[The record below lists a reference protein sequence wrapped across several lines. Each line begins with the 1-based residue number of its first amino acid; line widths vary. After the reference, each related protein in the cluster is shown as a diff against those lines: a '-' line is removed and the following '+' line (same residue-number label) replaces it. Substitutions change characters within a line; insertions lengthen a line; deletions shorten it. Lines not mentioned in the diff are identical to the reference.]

1 VAQAPELPKT
11 LTPYPVVANIEFA
24 EGPIFDDDGYLY
36 FVNYGQ
42 RGKLGRLA
50 PRGLVESWIDTG
62 GVVNG
67 LKYDGN
73 RGLICADH
81 GAKRVTRIDMDRKLI
96 EVLTDEF
103 EGSDYNGPNDVCMDL
118 KGNVY
123 FTDPGMDTEPV
134 PGAIYRIDM
143 PTPEKAGEV
152 RQIASG
158 LEYPNGLAVHPDQKR
173 LFVCMSRTNSVVSY
187 DIDDAGAVSN
197 EQLVYQFA
205 NATVDGCQFD
215 EHGRLWVAR
224 WLNGTIDVLDV
235 EAGELARSYPM
246 RGDRVTNMCWWEDS
260 VYVTVAGS
268 HSIERLDV
276 GVRGAQ
282 ITPPKR

>member
-1 VAQAPELPKT
+1 MTQAPELPTT

-81 GAKRVTRIDMDRKLI
+81 DGQRITRIDIDKKLI
-96 EVLTDEF
+96 EVLTDSF
-103 EGSDYNGPNDVCMDL
+103 EGQPYMAPNDVCLDL
-118 KGNVY
+118 KGNVF
-123 FTDPGMDTEPV
+123 FTDPGTGADPQ
-134 PGAIYRIDM
+134 PGAVYRISM
-143 PTPEKAGEV
+143 PEPDSPGVVT
-152 RQIASG
+152 RIAED
-158 LEYPNGLAVHPDQKR
+158 LPYPNGLAVHPDQKR
-173 LFVCMSRTNSVVSY
+173 LFVAMSRTNSIVSY
-187 DIDDAGAVSN
+187 DLDADGNASN
-197 EQLVYQFA
+197 EQLVFQFP
-205 NATVDGCQFD
+205 NPMVDGCQFD

-224 WLNGTIDVLDV
+224 WVNGTMDVIDVEEGTL
-235 EAGELARSYPM
+235 LRSYPM
-246 RGDRVTNMCWWEDS
+246 RGDRVTNLCWWEDS

-276 GVRGAQ
+276 GVRGAN

>member
-1 VAQAPELPKT
+1 VTKAPDLPT
-11 LTPYPVVANIEFA
+11 NIAPYPVVANIEFA

-73 RGLICADH
+73 RGLICADY
-81 GAKRVTRIDMDRKLI
+81 GAKRVARIDIDRKLI

-103 EGSDYNGPNDVCMDL
+103 GGNEYNGPNDVCMDL
-118 KGNVY
+118 RGNVY
-123 FTDPGMDTEPV
+123 FSDPGIDTEPV

-143 PTPEKAGEV
+143 PSPDEAGEV
-152 RQIASG
+152 RLLADG

-187 DIDDAGAVSN
+187 DMDESGALSN
-197 EQLVYQFA
+197 EQTVHQFG
-205 NATVDGCQFD
+205 NPTVDGCQFD

-235 EAGELARSYPM
+235 ESGDLVRSYPM

-276 GVRGAQ
+276 GVRGAD

>member
-1 VAQAPELPKT
+1 MAEAPELPKI

-36 FVNYGQ
+36 FVNYAR
-42 RGKLGRLA
+42 RGTLGRMA
-50 PRGLVESWIDTG
+50 PRGLVEAWIDTG

-81 GAKRVTRIDMDRKLI
+81 DGRRITRIDIDRKLI
-96 EVLTDEF
+96 EVLTDSF
-103 EGSDYNGPNDVCMDL
+103 EGEPYMAQNDVCLDL

-123 FTDPGMDTEPV
+123 FTDPGVGSDPQPGAVYRIAMPEPGV
-134 PGAIYRIDM
+134 PGAVTRI
-143 PTPEKAGEV
+143 AGN
-152 RQIASG
+152 
-158 LEYPNGLAVHPDQKR
+158 LEYPNGLAIHPDQRR
-173 LFVCMSRTNSVVSY
+173 LFVAMSRTNSIVSY
-187 DIDDAGAVSN
+187 DLDADGNASN
-197 EQLVYQFA
+197 EQLVYQFP
-205 NATVDGCQFD
+205 NPMVDGCQFD

-224 WLNGTIDVLDV
+224 WVNGTMDVIDVD
-235 EAGELARSYPM
+235 AGELVRSYPM
-246 RGDRVTNMCWWEDS
+246 RGSRVTNLCWWEDS

-268 HSIERLDV
+268 NSIERLDA

-282 ITPPKR
+282 ITPPRR